1 MPNFKSVVKKFQKH
15 YPDASDV
22 AIVSNKG
29 KILYSTSKWN
39 LKKDIDGV
47 LNSWINGNAQF
58 VTLDG
63 IKYSVLQMEPER
75 FIGTNR
81 QKKGHLIG
89 ASTPDKNNYIFAHI
103 KPKAKVWFHMAYPA
117 LARAVAMLKKGSES
131 EFIKSKVELPDETKE
146 EISYESSTGQAIVHQ
161 VAPTSPTID
170 PYLKAEIEGFLQ
182 WLNNPQG
189 LAGYITSI
197 LQQNDQHRI
206 SKLAELCNEL
216 YSLFYD

>member
-1 MPNFKSVVKKFQKH
+1 MTSFKSVVSKLQKH

-22 AIVSNKG
+22 AIVSKKG
-29 KILYSTSKWN
+29 KILYSTSKWDV
-39 LKKDIDGV
+39 KKDINNV

-63 IKYSVLQMEPER
+63 IKYSILQMEPER

-89 ASTPDKNNYIFAHI
+89 SSTPDGSNYMLAHI
-103 KPKAKVWFHMAYPA
+103 RPKAKGWIHMAYPA
-117 LARAVAMLKKGSES
+117 VARATAMLKKSSES

-146 EISYESSTGQAIVHQ
+146 KISYESSTGQAVVYQI
-161 VAPTSPTID
+161 APTPHTID
-170 PYLKAEIEGFLQ
+170 PYLKVEIEGFLQ

-189 LAGYITSI
+189 LAGYIANI
-197 LQQNDQHRI
+197 LQQNDQYKI
-206 SKLAELCNEL
+206 SKLAELYNEL
-216 YSLFYD
+216 YRLFYG